1 MFMERGQ
8 AKGPQVG
15 IVLGSASDRALGQEA
30 MKVLTYFEVPFEL
43 VVASAH
49 RTPDKASLYA
59 KEAAGRG
66 IKVLIAV
73 AGLAA
78 HLPGVL
84 AADTILPVIGVPA
97 AGGTLGGL
105 DALLSIAQ
113 MPGGIPVASVGVNN
127 AKNAALLAV
136 AILAAFDDKL
146 TQRLHVYRQELATQV
161 EAGEQQVLRELL

>member
-1 MFMERGQ
+1 MVVE
-8 AKGPQVG
+8 KEPQVG
-15 IVLGSASDRALGQEA
+15 IVLGSASDRALGQEIT
-30 MKVLTYFEVPFEL
+30 KVLASFEVPCEL

-49 RTPDKASLYA
+49 RTPEKASLYA
-59 KEAAGRG
+59 QEAAGRG

-84 AADTILPVIGVPA
+84 AAGTILPVIGVPA

-113 MPGGIPVASVGVNN
+113 MPGGIPVASVGINN

-136 AILAAFDDKL
+136 AMLAAFDDQL
-146 TQRLHVYRQELATQV
+146 AQRLRAYRQELAAQV
-161 EAGEQQVLRELL
+161 EAGEQEVLREISLD